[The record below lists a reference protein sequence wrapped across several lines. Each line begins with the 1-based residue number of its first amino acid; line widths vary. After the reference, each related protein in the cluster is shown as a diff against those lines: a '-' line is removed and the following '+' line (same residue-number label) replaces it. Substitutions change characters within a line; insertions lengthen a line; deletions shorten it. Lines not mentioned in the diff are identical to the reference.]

1 MGNVFSTCKCENRG
15 VSKKQKQ
22 PNNVEY
28 RTLQIGDKKYIV
40 FKNIEIEDYFEI

>member
-22 PNNVEY
+22 SNNVEY
-28 RTLQIGDKKYIV
+28 RTLQIGDKKYII
-40 FKNIEIEDYFEI
+40 FENKEIGDYFEI

>member
-22 PNNVEY
+22 PNNGEY
-28 RTLQIGDKKYIV
+28 RTLRIGDKIYII
-40 FKNIEIEDYFEI
+40 FENKENGEYSEI